1 MTYGSFYEI
10 TNPLTRV
17 AKSHFVEWFSGKS
30 YDSKRWTLISSG
42 TAPTVAMQDSVDGG
56 LLMTNTGAGGG
67 GSICFNGIKQYTNP
81 CSCIMVI
88 KNTTAN
94 GLGYAGFSSTGVP
107 SIGLN
112 NSVAA
117 IEMGGAVY
125 MSLITTD
132 GGDPG
137 GWNRA
142 ATSIATANTDW
153 WAAKIDVRPTSVSLS
168 MNGILEAQSG
178 VIPTTTMQP
187 SVQGRNAG
195 SNATTYIRY
204 FEAWNN

>member
-1 MTYGSFYEI
+1 MTYNSVYEI
-10 TNPLTRV
+10 TNNLSTV
-17 AKSHFVEWFSGKS
+17 AGQHMIDYFSGNS
-30 YDSKRWTLISSG
+30 LDDRWTLQNN
-42 TAPTVAMQDSVDGG
+42 TALPTVAMQDSVDGG

-67 GSICFNGIKQYTNP
+67 GSICFNGIKQYANP

-204 FEAWNN
+204 FEAWNT